1 MEADQDTSHS
11 QITCLQAQTSPYL
24 LLFSRLVASDS
35 LWLYGLQHTRLLC
48 PSLSLGVCSNLRS
61 LSRGYHPTISSS
73 VTLFSSCPQS
83 SPASGSFPMGRLF
96 ATGGQSIGGSAS
108 AAVLLMNIQDW
119 FPLGLTGLISLLS
132 KGLSRVFSNTTVQK
146 ASILQHSAC
155 FIVQLSHLYMTTGIT
170 IALTIQTCQQSDLC
184 FLIHCLGWS

>member
-1 MEADQDTSHS
+1 METDQDTSHS

-132 KGLSRVFSNTTVQK
+132 KGLSRVFSSTTVWKHQFFPLSFLYGPTLI
-146 ASILQHSAC
+146 SIHNYWKNYNFS
-155 FIVQLSHLYMTTGIT
+155 YMG
-170 IALTIQTCQQSDLC
+170 LCQQSDVSA
-184 FLIHCLGWS
+184 FKYTV